1 MLLRWNR
8 LRLNYCPRQWWQI
21 GLIIL
26 GFVVVI
32 GLSSP
37 RAIAQQITQATV
49 TEILP
54 RNTSLVYIQNRSVR
68 KGAVAR
74 QGEQVRTGQ
83 ATAALK
89 FNIPAGIRL
98 APNSTLIVNS
108 QCVRLV
114 NQGSVMLAGK
124 GTRGCVGSITAASR
138 ATVYI
143 LELTDA
149 GVAKVI
155 VLEGAVDVAGAEGT
169 TAQSVQVKQRQKLTA
184 TADGQL
190 GNVEPLSQAE
200 FNTILNGPLFRGFR
214 EPLPG
219 LAVLTTAAD
228 DSGFSQ
234 TFLQDALTG
243 RDFVFEERL
252 PSTGAFI
259 PNGLVED
266 GIFTRTGT
274 NQAVF
279 TPTGVGTVRVFQLD
293 IDQGAILSVN
303 GTSVSNGT
311 FGLSGNAAVG
321 TIQLSNGQFL
331 RLEIVGVDGEE
342 PEIAPNQP
350 SSFSGRI
357 TPGIAPDR

>member
-1 MLLRWNR
+1 MLMRWKRLWLNR
-8 LRLNYCPRQWWQI
+8 YTCQEWKL

-26 GFVVVI
+26 SLMTVI
-32 GLSSP
+32 TVSSIP
-37 RAIAQQITQATV
+37 AIAQQITQATV

-54 RNTSLVYIQNRSVR
+54 RSSSLVYIQNRSVR
-68 KGAVAR
+68 KGSVAY

-89 FNIPAGIRL
+89 FNVPAGIRL

-108 QCVRLV
+108 QCVQLV
-114 NQGSVMLAGK
+114 HKGSVMLAGK
-124 GTRGCVGSITAASR
+124 GTRGCVGGITAASR

-143 LELTDA
+143 LELNEI
-149 GVAKVI
+149 GEAKVI
-155 VLEGAVDVAGAEGT
+155 VLEGVVDVAGAER
-169 TAQSVQVKQRQKLTA
+169 SIQVNQRQQLTA

-190 GNVEPLSQAE
+190 GKVEPLSQAE
-200 FNTILNGPLFRGFR
+200 FNAILNGPLFRGFR

-219 LAVLTTAAD
+219 LAVLTATVN
-228 DSGFSQ
+228 DSGFGR

-259 PNGLVED
+259 PNGLSED
-266 GIFTRTGT
+266 GIFTRTGK

-279 TPTGVGTVRVFQLD
+279 TPTSAGTVRVFQLD
-293 IDQGAILSVN
+293 VDEGEILSVN
-303 GTSVSNGT
+303 GTSVSNST
-311 FGLSGNAAVG
+311 FGLSGNAAAG

-331 RLEIVGVDGEE
+331 RLEVFGVNGEE